1 MKTKPKTYPVVDEV
15 KELKRA
21 IKDKAEELEKLQAKY
36 KKLTG
41 SIYYF
46 FV

>member
-1 MKTKPKTYPVVDEV
+1 MKTKPKPYPVVDEA
-15 KELKRA
+15 KELQRT
-21 IKDKAEELEKLQAKY
+21 IKDKAEELEKLQARY